1 MSKPIPAK
9 SEPIT
14 PRLPDPAFEDPRHNL
29 RLYQGDCLEILAA
42 IPANSVDLIFAD
54 PPYFL
59 SNGGITCH
67 AGKMVSV
74 HKGDWDKSRS
84 ADANHEF
91 NRDWLAAAQR
101 VLKPNG
107 SIWVSGTAHVIH
119 SVGFAMQ
126 QLGFKLLNDISWV
139 KPNPPP
145 NLSCRYFTHATE
157 TLIWAAKDK
166 TSRHTFN
173 YKLMKETN
181 RGKQMKSVW
190 EIRPPESW
198 EKKFGKHPTQKPV
211 ALLERILLA
220 STNEGDLVL
229 DPFAGSSTTLIAA
242 FRLRRQAVG
251 CELTAEFLTL
261 SLRRLCSNLVHAE
274 ISVTTL
280 HFSVDPP
287 TNSMDRSKCAH
298 VANQLG
304 SCSGRSSDRSA
315 ILRSARGPS
324 RAGVRP
330 GAQSFGQLKKLVIPS
345 LPAEAGKAEGPAFS
359 SFAVDVRSGPGPSRA
374 SRFSSGHGF
383 SRAVRH
389 GQSERLQPL
398 RASLFD
404 EMSPQPQLVQQE
416 RRFYFVGRTKREIL
430 FTALADS
437 LEEARQKFRNAG
449 QPESDA
455 LFIIKTETES
465 YLT

>member
-1 MSKPIPAK
+1 MPKSPSNLPA
-9 SEPIT
+9 
-14 PRLPDPAFEDPRHNL
+14 PAFDDPKHHL
-29 RLYQGDCLEILAA
+29 RIYHGDCLELLAQ
-42 IPANSVDLIFAD
+42 IPESSVDLVFAD

-74 HKGDWDKSRS
+74 HKGDWDKSRGP
-84 ADANHEF
+84 DANHEF
-91 NRDWLAAAQR
+91 NRSWLAAAQR

-107 SIWVSGTAHVIH
+107 SIWVSGTSHVIH

-166 TSRHTFN
+166 KSRHTFN

-229 DPFAGSSTTLIAA
+229 DPFCGSGTTLSTA
-242 FRLRRQAVG
+242 FRLRRHALG
-251 CELTAEFLTL
+251 CELSLDYINLSIHRICSEMVQIELSFSHFEF
-261 SLRRLCSNLVHAE
+261 SLDLNS
-274 ISVTTL
+274 
-280 HFSVDPP
+280 DP
-287 TNSMDRSKCAH
+287 MDRSKCD
-298 VANQLG
+298 VALRG
-304 SCSGRSSDRSA
+304 PCRGRA
-315 ILRSARGPS
+315 SAR
-324 RAGVRP
+324 
-330 GAQSFGQLKKLVIPS
+330 
-345 LPAEAGKAEGPAFS
+345 PASA
-359 SFAVDVRSGPGPSRA
+359 
-374 SRFSSGHGF
+374 
-383 SRAVRH
+383 
-389 GQSERLQPL
+389 SER
-398 RASLFD
+398 SC
-404 EMSPQPQLVQQE
+404 MSPQLQLVQQE
-416 RRFYFVGRTKREIL
+416 RRFYFIGRTKREVI
-430 FTALADS
+430 FSVLANS
-437 LEEARQKFRNAG
+437 LDEARQKFRASG
-449 QPESDA
+449 RPDSDA
-455 LFIIKTETES
+455 LFIIKTETEI